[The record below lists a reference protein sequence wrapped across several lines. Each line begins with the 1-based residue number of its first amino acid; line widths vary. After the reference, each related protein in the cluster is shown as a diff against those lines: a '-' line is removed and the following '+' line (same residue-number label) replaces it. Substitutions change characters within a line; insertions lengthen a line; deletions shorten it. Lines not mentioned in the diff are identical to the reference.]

1 LLRLTKRIRARA
13 RWWRPRLAAALLG
26 LALGA
31 LLAAAAG
38 LTAARHWSAGAVWAR
53 RWVAPDCRTEGDPLL
68 QRDDWLGS
76 ALTKNAA
83 TRERCRVDG
92 RELYDV
98 WLHTDALGRR
108 VTPQTAAT
116 PESFVAIL
124 GCSLAFGMGLRDDE
138 TIAARLA
145 RTEAGRTATVYNYGA
160 PGWGPN
166 EILALLSSP
175 EFAAGVKERRGAAVL
190 VYHDGMIARAIGSLA
205 WLRCQK
211 YPIPCYEIDAAG
223 RLTRAGL
230 MDWDRPPRTHYSPA
244 EAAVHRTYMMPGYDW
259 PPAARPAVARFAA
272 QLIEE
277 AARAFL
283 QRFPTSEF
291 YLAVYPENYARGM
304 RLYFAP
310 DGPVQLLDLSHA
322 FDNYRR
328 EDMMIPI
335 DGHPSA
341 LAAGVFA
348 EALAKA
354 LARRQAARPGP
365 V

>member
-1 LLRLTKRIRARA
+1 
-13 RWWRPRLAAALLG
+13 
-26 LALGA
+26 
-31 LLAAAAG
+31 
-38 LTAARHWSAGAVWAR
+38 
-53 RWVAPDCRTEGDPLL
+53 
-68 QRDDWLGS
+68 
-76 ALTKNAA
+76 
-83 TRERCRVDG
+83 
-92 RELYDV
+92 
-98 WLHTDALGRR
+98 
-108 VTPQTAAT
+108 
-116 PESFVAIL
+116 
-124 GCSLAFGMGLRDDE
+124 
-138 TIAARLA
+138 
-145 RTEAGRTATVYNYGA
+145 
-160 PGWGPN
+160 
-166 EILALLSSP
+166 
-175 EFAAGVKERRGAAVL
+175 
-190 VYHDGMIARAIGSLA
+190 
-205 WLRCQK
+205 
-211 YPIPCYEIDAAG
+211 
-223 RLTRAGL
+223 
-230 MDWDRPPRTHYSPA
+230 
-244 EAAVHRTYMMPGYDW
+244 MMPGYDW